1 MSLRFAAART
11 PATSPIA
18 RALAR
23 KSPGR
28 PVNDNG
34 DAPLVAPTSRI
45 DPAMRAA
52 LRQFATHGMAAAGI
66 ARHQAE
72 KAHFAGDG
80 DACRWWL
87 DICRTLDRRLAER
100 LERSLAIEDLLA
112 H

>member
-1 MSLRFAAART
+1 MPLRFAAART

-18 RALAR
+18 RVLAR

-28 PVNDNG
+28 PANDNG
-34 DAPLVAPTSRI
+34 DAPRVVPSSGI

-66 ARHQAE
+66 ARFQAE

-87 DICRTLDRRLAER
+87 GICRSLDRRLGER

-112 H
+112 R